1 MVQLINRGIYI
12 CFVVDSIQYH
22 RGSWPGASGGQ
33 NQEQPAGLRQ
43 SSNAV
48 VVKTFCIF
56 VNRGSEEKIK
66 ERMRDDHHFNPSSDE
81 PRLDRDRAER
91 WDRNNIRS
99 EAGMEPMELPD

>member
-1 MVQLINRGIYI
+1 VVQLINLWI
-12 CFVVDSIQYH
+12 CIFLFIDSIQYH

-33 NQEQPAGLRQ
+33 NPEQPAGLRQ

-48 VVKTFCIF
+48 VVKTFWMSI
-56 VNRGSEEKIK
+56 NRGCEEEKIN
-66 ERMRDDHHFNPSSDE
+66 RSQITILTQAPNE

-99 EAGMEPMELPD
+99 EAEVEPMELPD